1 MKSLVTLAVVAGLA
15 LPLRAAAPAAPSAA
29 DPVAVAADHYHI
41 LLENDRVRMLD
52 FKLGPGERVPL
63 HAHPDYVMYA
73 LTPFK
78 VRFTSADGR
87 SKDFEGPA
95 GLAIYSDALVHSDE
109 NLGDSE
115 FHVLIFELK
124 R

>member
-1 MKSLVTLAVVAGLA
+1 MKSLFALALVAGLA
-15 LPLRAAAPAAPSAA
+15 APPRAAASAAVSGA
-29 DPVAVAADHYHI
+29 DPVALAGEHYHV
-41 LLENDRVRMLD
+41 LLENDRVRVLD
-52 FKLGPGERVPL
+52 FKLGPGEKVPL
-63 HAHPDYVMYA
+63 HAHPDYVMHA

-78 VRFTSADGR
+78 VRFTGADGR
-87 SKDFEGPA
+87 AKDFEGPA
-95 GLAIYSDALVHSDE
+95 GLTIYSDALVHADE